1 MKLEIGT
8 TTKVTIE
15 IDPQDAKFVKLKTWQ
30 VTPPF
35 STADADS
42 YKIQEVVCREGRKS
56 AGRRLVCL
64 IYERRAGVD
73 IGRTRIFHRNGND
86 LDFRF
91 ENLEVN
97 YSPLAIVRSE
107 QELPEGVVM
116 LPATKAGYSPKFQG
130 VLVVSGIKRFV
141 GRPTTSIKRALQ
153 ARDAYIREHNLDEPL
168 LAPQEPTRQERWTYE
183 PSTEADSQN
192 VPA

>member
-1 MKLEIGT
+1 MKLEIGI

-15 IDPQDAKFVKLKTWQ
+15 IDPHDAEFVKSRKWQ
-30 VTPPF
+30 VASPF

-42 YKIQEVVCREGRKS
+42 YKIQEVFYREGRKS

-73 IGRTRIFHRNGND
+73 IGRTRIFHRNGNE

-97 YSPLAIVRSE
+97 YSPLAIARSE

-116 LPATKAGYSPKFQG
+116 LPATNAGYSPKFQG
-130 VLVVSGIKRFV
+130 VVVVNGIKRFV
-141 GRPTTSIKRALQ
+141 GRPTASIKRALQ
-153 ARDAYIREHNLDEPL
+153 ARDAYIREHNLDLPL
-168 LAPQEPTRQERWTYE
+168 LAQQEPTKLKKWTYE
-183 PSTEADSQN
+183 PSTETDSQN